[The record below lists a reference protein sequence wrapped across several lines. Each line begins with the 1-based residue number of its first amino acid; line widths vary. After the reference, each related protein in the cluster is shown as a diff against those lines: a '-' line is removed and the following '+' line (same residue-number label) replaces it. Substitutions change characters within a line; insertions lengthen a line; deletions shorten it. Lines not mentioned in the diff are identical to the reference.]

1 MSFPILSIQAIQ
13 SIRPAKLLSAF
24 ALATL
29 LLGCEEE
36 AKKEPPAKPSASVA
50 PTPPPPPP
58 PPAPPKLRDD
68 CPEGSSGV
76 GTQNEPCLGKGDS
89 RMMEV
94 TYTGKTTDQG
104 PKFSIVNKSKN
115 PILFGSLVAYFYD
128 KAGKQLEVTAEGK
141 PRPMQV
147 CSGRIFAGA
156 VKPGE
161 KIFMF
166 FSCVKKAHV
175 PEGTATVQ
183 AEVKTVG
190 FTDDAGR
197 ESIFYWSNPD
207 LAPNQRPKIDPKAKP
222 KK

>member
-1 MSFPILSIQAIQ
+1 MSLAIPSIP
-13 SIRPAKLLSAF
+13 SSKLLSAF
-24 ALATL
+24 VLATL

-36 AKKEPPAKPSASVA
+36 AKKETPAAKASASVA
-50 PTPPPPPP
+50 ATPPPPPP
-58 PPAPPKLRDD
+58 APVVQPPKLRDD

-76 GTQNEPCLGKGDS
+76 GTQAEPCLGKGDT

-94 TYTGKTTDQG
+94 AYTGKTTDEG
-104 PKFSIVNKSKN
+104 PKFSVINKSKN
-115 PILFGSLVAYFYD
+115 PILYGSLVAYFYD
-128 KAGKQLEVTAEGK
+128 KAGKQLEVITDGK
-141 PRPMQV
+141 PHPMQV

-166 FSCVKKAHV
+166 FSCVKKSHV

-207 LAPNQRPKIDPKAKP
+207 LAPNQRPKYDPKAK
-222 KK
+222 KKK

>member
-1 MSFPILSIQAIQ
+1 MSLAVQSSKILSG
-13 SIRPAKLLSAF
+13 F

-29 LLGCEEE
+29 LFACEEE
-36 AKKEPPAKPSASVA
+36 AKKEVPAPKPSASAAAVA
-50 PTPPPPPP
+50 P
-58 PPAPPKLRDD
+58 PPAPVVQPPKLRDD
-68 CPEGSSGV
+68 CPDGSSGV
-76 GTQNEPCLGKGDS
+76 GTQAEPCLGKGDS

-94 TYTGKTTDQG
+94 AYTGKTTDEG
-104 PKFSIVNKSKN
+104 PKFSIVNTSKN

-128 KAGKQLEVTAEGK
+128 KAGKQLEVTADGK

-175 PEGTATVQ
+175 PEGTATIQ

-207 LAPNQRPKIDPKAKP
+207 LAPEKRPKNNLKPKAK
-222 KK
+222 K

>member
-1 MSFPILSIQAIQ
+1 MSLAIQ
-13 SIRPAKLLSAF
+13 SSKLLSVF
-24 ALATL
+24 LLAMSL
-29 LLGCEEE
+29 SACEEE
-36 AKKEPPAKPSASVA
+36 VKKEPPAPKPSAAVA
-50 PTPPPPPP
+50 ATVAP
-58 PPAPPKLRDD
+58 PPAPPPQPPKLRDD
-68 CPEGSSGV
+68 CPDGSSGI
-76 GTQNEPCLGKGDS
+76 GTMAEPCLGKGDS

-94 TYTGKTTDQG
+94 AYTGKTTDEG

-128 KAGKQLEVTAEGK
+128 KAGKQLEVTADGK

-175 PEGTATVQ
+175 PEGTATIQ

-197 ESIFYWSNPD
+197 ESVFYWSNPD
-207 LAPNQRPKIDPKAKP
+207 LAPDARPKGGVLKGKP